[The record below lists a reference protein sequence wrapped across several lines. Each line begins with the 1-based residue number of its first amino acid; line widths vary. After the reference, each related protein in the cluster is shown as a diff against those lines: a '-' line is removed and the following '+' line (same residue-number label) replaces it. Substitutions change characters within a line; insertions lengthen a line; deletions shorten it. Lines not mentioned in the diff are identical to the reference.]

1 MEKRATLVK
10 HPAEADETEASSMA
24 MQSAT
29 PQTND
34 NPDDLLNKALDRL
47 NEGLTDDLLADE
59 LETPDLSDLKHLH

>member
-1 MEKRATLVK
+1 ME